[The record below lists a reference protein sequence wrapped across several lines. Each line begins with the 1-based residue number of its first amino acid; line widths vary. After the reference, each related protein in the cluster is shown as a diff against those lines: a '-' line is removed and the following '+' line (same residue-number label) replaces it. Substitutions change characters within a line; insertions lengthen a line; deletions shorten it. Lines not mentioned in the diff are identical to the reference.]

1 MKDITSTM
9 KNMGDLGNVTIKGAM
24 KKADEDNLIQL
35 ALAIMEEGCLDE
47 ACM

>member
-1 MKDITSTM
+1 
-9 KNMGDLGNVTIKGAM
+9 MGDLGNVTIKGAM

>member
-9 KNMGDLGNVTIKGAM
+9 KNMGDLGNVTIKGTM